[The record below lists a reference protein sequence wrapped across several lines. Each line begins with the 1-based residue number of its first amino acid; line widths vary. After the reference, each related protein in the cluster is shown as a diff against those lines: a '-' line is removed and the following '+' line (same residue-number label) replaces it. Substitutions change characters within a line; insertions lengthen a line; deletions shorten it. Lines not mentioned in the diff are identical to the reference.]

1 MKKRENYKVRWL
13 SLLLAAVM
21 AFGVVPVQAEAAS
34 TNTAELEVAVSGS
47 TATFTLYAEK
57 FDAAGFCVSGVTSL
71 TPADGFN
78 TVVNKAA
85 DSK

>member
-34 TNTAELEVAVSGS
+34 SD
-47 TATFTLYAEK
+47 FY
-57 FDAAGFCVSGVTSL
+57 
-71 TPADGFN
+71 
-78 TVVNKAA
+78 TVRGEI
-85 DSK
+85 

>member
-57 FDAAGFCVSGVTSL
+57 FDAAGFCVRRYEPDARGRI
-71 TPADGFN
+71 
-78 TVVNKAA
+78 
-85 DSK
+85 